1 MGSVRVLQSVPEPVF
16 PQVIRTVRANVQ
28 EELVNSPIGWSV
40 NDSGYIIGRHLSD
53 HYQDP
58 SLAFPA
64 LQGPQCRTTL
74 IKGDDG
80 FWYILEMGE
89 PLRLLVQLDAPFHNL
104 EGDRSVITIVTEEF
118 MGFRFEGEGP
128 VHDQVAMQDD
138 PGEEVL
144 VAPEDVAGVDIP
156 GAEVAEQGHEVGEA
170 QVIVRPARD
179 DEVIVNGVTLTCN
192 DTLANFCVRLAVLMG
207 FQLQV
212 ERQSVLGESC
222 NTRKT

>member
-1 MGSVRVLQSVPEPVF
+1 
-16 PQVIRTVRANVQ
+16 
-28 EELVNSPIGWSV
+28 
-40 NDSGYIIGRHLSD
+40 
-53 HYQDP
+53 
-58 SLAFPA
+58 
-64 LQGPQCRTTL
+64 
-74 IKGDDG
+74 
-80 FWYILEMGE
+80 MGE

-104 EGDRSVITIVTEEF
+104 EGDRSVITIVTEGEKPPEF